1 MSKWHETQWQIMKEI
16 TGKYKCNSNR
26 FLKLINVNGK
36 AVKKISYIAEE
47 FNKCRTKSG

>member
-1 MSKWHETQWQIMKEI
+1 MKEI

-36 AVKKISYIAEE
+36 AIKKISYIAEE